1 MNSISFFIWLRR
13 PPSSTLFPYT
23 TLFRSAQVD
32 AVAFV
37 FAEIHPPGER
47 KVEAKVAGAGNGV
60 ARSVAEAS
68 RGREH
73 EGCGVEEVQRRP
85 LVARQRGVA
94 HLVGARRKG
103 RTYSAVVP
111 HPAEHAGGKGR
122 TGLHDS
128 IAAERP
134 VAECRGLPAF
144 ARPALALAEG
154 QLIDVVGA
162 KLVADVERR

>member
-60 ARSVAEAS
+60 ARSIAEAS
-68 RGREH
+68 RGRSEEH
-73 EGCGVEEVQRRP
+73 TSELQS
-85 LVARQRGVA
+85 RG
-94 HLVGARRKG
+94 HLVCRLLLEKKTRAI
-103 RTYSAVVP
+103 P
-111 HPAEHAGGKGR
+111 HPD
-122 TGLHDS
+122 L
-128 IAAERP
+128 
-134 VAECRGLPAF
+134 
-144 ARPALALAEG
+144 ARYG
-154 QLIDVVGA
+154 
-162 KLVADVERR
+162 